1 MKIVFF
7 GTPDYVLPIL
17 KSLHK
22 RYVTGPGKSPIVAV
36 VTQSPKP
43 VGRKQVLSYSAVD
56 RWAHD
61 HKIDIYYQA
70 SDMIKDGVVADLGIL
85 AAHGEIISKD
95 VIKLFPQGILV
106 IHPSLLPEF
115 RGASPIQAAIA
126 SNLKTTGVSII
137 RMDERVDHGP
147 IIAQFKE
154 DIAPTDTSDILRAR
168 LFEKSAEVLLE
179 LMEPYIHNKI
189 KPKVQDEANATYT
202 TKILKNHGFVPEE
215 AFKGVNSQTS
225 KITSW
230 PAGFILD
237 NSFEVNANSLNAFI
251 RAMYPWPCAWTKM
264 DDKRIKIIRS
274 HIEEGKLVID
284 EAQLEGKNP
293 VTWKQLT
300 SAYPSFRLS

>member
-56 RWAHD
+56 KWAHD
-61 HKIDIYYQA
+61 HKIDTYYQA
-70 SDMIKDGVVADLGIL
+70 SDMLKDGVDADLGVL
-85 AAHGEIISKD
+85 AAHGEIITKD

-106 IHPSLLPEF
+106 IHPSLLPQF

-126 SNLKTTGVSII
+126 SGLKTTGVSII
-137 RMDERVDHGP
+137 RMDDRVDHGP

-154 DIAPTDTSDILRAR
+154 DIDPTDTSDILRAR
-168 LFEKSAEVLLE
+168 LFQKSADVLLE

-189 KPKVQDEANATYT
+189 KPKVQDETKATYT
-202 TKILKNHGFVPEE
+202 TKILKDHGFVPEE
-215 AFKGVNSQTS
+215 VLKGINSQTS
-225 KITSW
+225 KATSW

-237 NSFEVNANSLNAFI
+237 QSFDATPESVNAFV

-300 SAYPSFRLS
+300 EGYPKLSF